1 MNSSNLSTQAF
12 IGYLYQVP
20 IGCSQSY
27 KLRIERQKGAF
38 LWLHAADHLVAK
50 DIKCF
55 EIWYT
60 TLETYE

>member
-12 IGYLYQVP
+12 IGYLYQVL

-55 EIWYT
+55 EI
-60 TLETYE
+60 

>member
-1 MNSSNLSTQAF
+1 MNSSCLSTQAF

-27 KLRIERQKGAF
+27 KLEIEGQKRAF
-38 LWLHAADHLVAK
+38 LWLHGADHLVAK
-50 DIKCF
+50 DIRCF
-55 EIWYT
+55 EIQHT